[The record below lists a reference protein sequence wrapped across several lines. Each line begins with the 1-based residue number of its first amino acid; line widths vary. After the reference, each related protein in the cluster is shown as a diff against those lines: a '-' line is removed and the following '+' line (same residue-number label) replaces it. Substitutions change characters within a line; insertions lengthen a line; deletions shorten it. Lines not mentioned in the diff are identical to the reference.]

1 MALAKPKARRPRR
14 RAGGGAK
21 IVARQELNIDGIA
34 VKLTLK
40 TMSSITMRVKTAAEP
55 VQISAPVGTSHLVI
69 EEFVRSRKDLI
80 ARLQESR
87 QDSPMARANLATPQE
102 VAEWR
107 AIVEGLTPGLVE
119 RWAAVMGVTPGKLAY
134 RNMTSRWGSCQ
145 PSTGRI
151 CINVR
156 LALYPPRCLEY
167 VVVHELAHLL
177 VHGHGAQFY
186 AVLDRY
192 LPDWRESKKLLE

>member
-1 MALAKPKARRPRR
+1 MASAKSKARRSCRR
-14 RAGGGAK
+14 SGGGAK
-21 IVARQELNIDGIA
+21 IVACQELNVDGIA
-34 VKLTLK
+34 VELTLK
-40 TMSSITMRVKTAAEP
+40 TMSSITIRVKTAAEP
-55 VQISAPVGTSHLVI
+55 VQISAPVGTARQVI

-186 AVLDRY
+186 AILDRY

>member
-1 MALAKPKARRPRR
+1 
-14 RAGGGAK
+14 
-21 IVARQELNIDGIA
+21 
-34 VKLTLK
+34 
-40 TMSSITMRVKTAAEP
+40 MRVKTPAEP
-55 VQISAPVGTSHLVI
+55 VQISAPVGTARQVI

-80 ARLQESR
+80 VRLQESR

>member
-1 MALAKPKARRPRR
+1 MASAKPKARRPRR
-14 RAGGGAK
+14 RSGGGAK
-21 IVARQELNIDGIA
+21 IVARQEFVVDGIA
-34 VKLTLK
+34 VELTFK
-40 TMSSITMRVKTAAEP
+40 TMSSITMRVKTPAEP
-55 VQISAPVGTSHLVI
+55 VQISAPVGTARQVI

-177 VHGHGAQFY
+177 VHGHGTQFY
-186 AVLDRY
+186 AILDRY